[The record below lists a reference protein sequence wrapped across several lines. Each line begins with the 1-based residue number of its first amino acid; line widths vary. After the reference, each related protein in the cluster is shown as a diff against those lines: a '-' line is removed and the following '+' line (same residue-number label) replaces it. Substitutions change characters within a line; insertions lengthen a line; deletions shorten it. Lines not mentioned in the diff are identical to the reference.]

1 MTNMPENGEF
11 CWNELMTSDASQ
23 AKEFYGK
30 LFDWTS
36 EEIPMKNLT
45 YTIFKKGEKGIGG
58 MLQIPTQE
66 QGKIPPHWL
75 SYILVANLD
84 EMIHKA
90 ETLGAQVKV
99 GATLVDGMGRFAI
112 LVDPTGAA
120 IALWETINT

>member
-11 CWNELMTSDASQ
+11 CWNELMTSDTGQ
-23 AKEFYGK
+23 AQEFYCK
-30 LFDWTS
+30 LFGWTS
-36 EEIPMKNLT
+36 QEHPMKNMT

-58 MLQIPTQE
+58 MLQIPTSE

-84 EMIHKA
+84 EMIIKS

-99 GATLVDGMGRFAI
+99 GATLVEGMGRFAI
-112 LVDPTGAA
+112 LMDPTGAV